1 MRSLAILKIAF
12 WALGRNKMR
21 SALTMLGIIIG
32 VGAVIALV
40 SIGQGAQAL
49 IREQMAS
56 MGTNVMYVW
65 PQDNR
70 GTGGARGASNEQGT
84 LSSDDV
90 SAIRNEVPVI
100 AAATPIVTSNGQ
112 LIYKNNNMRANIQ
125 GVNEEFPIVR
135 DWNLMAGAFF
145 TAQDVESRARVL
157 VIGPAIVE
165 NLFEGADPIGQTV
178 RLRNQPFE
186 IIGVLQS
193 KGQTGV
199 GQDQD
204 EAVLAPYTTVQRKL
218 LGQTLPRVN
227 QAMLKTVDQEDA
239 FLLAERMIDVLLRER
254 HGIPPDAEQ
263 PDFALGN
270 LTEIAD
276 AAEQQTIVMTL
287 MLGSIAAIA
296 LLVGG
301 IGIMNIMLVSVTE
314 RTREIGIRM
323 AVGSRPGY
331 IRLQFLAE
339 SIMMSLTGGAVGV
352 IFGAICSGLIG
363 QFLEWNTWV
372 SATSVMISFG
382 FAAGVGVFF
391 GFYPAH
397 KAAKLDP
404 IDALRYE

>member
-1 MRSLAILKIAF
+1 
-12 WALGRNKMR
+12 MR

-49 IREQMAS
+49 IREQMAA

-70 GTGGARGASNEQGT
+70 GSAGARGASNEQGT
-84 LSSDDV
+84 LSAEDV
-90 SAIRNEVPVI
+90 FAIRNEVPVI

-112 LIYKNNNMRANIQ
+112 LIYQNKNMRANVQ
-125 GVNEEFPIVR
+125 GVGEEFPIVR
-135 DWNLMAGAFF
+135 DWNLVAGAFF
-145 TAQDVESRARVL
+145 NASDVESRARVL
-157 VIGPAIVE
+157 VVGPAIVE
-165 NLFEGADPIGQTV
+165 ELFEGVDPIGQTV

-186 IIGVLQS
+186 IIGVLES

-227 QAMLKTVDQEDA
+227 QAMLKTIDQEDA
-239 FLLAERMIDVLLRER
+239 FPLAERMIDVLLRER
-254 HGIPPDAEQ
+254 HRISPDAEQ

-331 IRLQFLAE
+331 VRLQFLAE

-352 IFGAICSGLIG
+352 LFGALCSGLIG
-363 QFLEWNTWV
+363 RFLEWNTWI
-372 SATSVMISFG
+372 SLESVMISFG

>member
-49 IREQMAS
+49 IREQMAA

-70 GTGGARGASNEQGT
+70 GSGGARGASTEQGT
-84 LSSDDV
+84 LSVDDV
-90 SAIRNEVPVI
+90 FAIRTEVPVI

-112 LIYKNNNMRANIQ
+112 LIYKNSNMRANVQ
-125 GVNEEFPIVR
+125 GVSEEFPIVR
-135 DWNLMAGAFF
+135 DWKLSEGAFF
-145 TAQDVESRARVL
+145 NAADVESRARVL
-157 VIGPAIVE
+157 VVGPAIVE
-165 NLFEGADPIGQTV
+165 ELFEGVDPIGQTV

-186 IIGVLQS
+186 IIGVLES

-199 GQDQD
+199 GQNQD

-239 FLLAERMIDVLLRER
+239 FALAERMIDVLLRER
-254 HGIPPDAEQ
+254 HGIPSDVEV
-263 PDFALGN
+263 PDFSVGN

-276 AAEQQTIVMTL
+276 AAEQQTVVMTL

-331 IRLQFLAE
+331 IRLQFLSE

-352 IFGAICSGLIG
+352 LFGGLCSVLIG
-363 QFLEWNTWV
+363 EFLGWSTWV
-372 SATSVMISFG
+372 SPTSIMISFG
-382 FAAGVGVFF
+382 FAAAVGVFF

>member
-1 MRSLAILKIAF
+1 VRSLAILKIAF

-40 SIGQGAQAL
+40 SIGQGAQEL
-49 IREQMAS
+49 IREQMAA

-65 PQDNR
+65 PQDTR
-70 GTGGARGASNEQGT
+70 RSGGARGS
-84 LSSDDV
+84 SSDQGSLSVDDV
-90 SAIRNEVPVI
+90 FAIRNEVPVI
-100 AAATPIVTSNGQ
+100 AAATPIVNSDGQ
-112 LIYKNNNMRANIQ
+112 IIYKNNNMRAQVQ
-125 GVNEEFPIVR
+125 GVSEEFPTVR
-135 DWNLMAGAFF
+135 DWKLTSGSFF
-145 TAQDVESRARVL
+145 TSVDIQSRARVL
-157 VIGPAIVE
+157 VIGQAIVDE
-165 NLFEGADPIGQTV
+165 LFEGLDPVGETV

-186 IIGVLQS
+186 IIGVLES

-199 GQDQD
+199 GQNQD

-227 QAMLKTVDQEDA
+227 QVMLKTVDSEGA
-239 FLLAERMIDVLLRER
+239 FALANRMIDVLLRER
-254 HGIPPDAEQ
+254 HKIPPDQEE
-263 PDFALGN
+263 PDFSVGN

-276 AAEQQTIVMTL
+276 AAEQQTVVMTL

-296 LLVGG
+296 LVVGG

-331 IRLQFLAE
+331 VRLQFLAE

-352 IFGAICSGLIG
+352 IFGGGCSVLIG
-363 QFLEWNTWV
+363 QFLGWNTFV
-372 SATSVMISFG
+372 SPASIMISFG
-382 FAAGVGVFF
+382 FAAAVGVFF

>member
-1 MRSLAILKIAF
+1 VRSLAILKIAF

-49 IREQMAS
+49 IREQMEA

-65 PQDNR
+65 PQDRR
-70 GTGGARGASNEQGT
+70 GSGGARGSSSDQGT
-84 LSSDDV
+84 LSVEDV
-90 SAIRNEVPVI
+90 FAIRNEVPVI
-100 AAATPIVTSNGQ
+100 AAATPIVNSDGQ
-112 LIYKNNNMRANIQ
+112 LIYKNANMRSQVQ
-125 GVNEEFPIVR
+125 GVSEEFPIVR
-135 DWNLMAGAFF
+135 DWKLISGSFF
-145 TAQDVESRARVL
+145 TAADIESRARVL
-157 VIGPAIVE
+157 VVGQAIVE
-165 NLFEGADPIGQTV
+165 ELFEGVDPVGETV

-186 IIGVLQS
+186 IIGVLES

-227 QAMLKTVDQEDA
+227 QAMLKTVDQEGA
-239 FLLAERMIDVLLRER
+239 FALAERMINVMLRER
-254 HGIPPDAEQ
+254 HSIPPEQ
-263 PDFALGN
+263 EEPDFSLGN

-296 LLVGG
+296 LIVGG

-331 IRLQFLAE
+331 VRLQFLAE

-352 IFGAICSGLIG
+352 IFGGGCSALIG
-363 QFLEWNTWV
+363 QFLGWNTWV
-372 SATSVMISFG
+372 SPASIMISFG
-382 FAAGVGVFF
+382 FAAAVGVFF

>member
-1 MRSLAILKIAF
+1 MRFAAILKIAF

-49 IREQMAS
+49 IREQMAA

-65 PQDNR
+65 PQDVR

-84 LSSDDV
+84 LSDADV
-90 SAIRNEVPVI
+90 FAIRNEVPVI

-112 LIYKNNNMRANIQ
+112 LVFKNNNMRANIQ
-125 GVNEEFPIVR
+125 GVGEEFPIVR
-135 DWNLMAGAFF
+135 DWNLMAGTFF
-145 TAQDVESRARVL
+145 TAADVESRARVL
-157 VIGPAIVE
+157 VVGPAIVAE
-165 NLFEGADPIGQTV
+165 LFEGVDPIGQAV

-186 IIGVLQS
+186 IIGVLES

-218 LGQTLPRVN
+218 LGQVLPRVN
-227 QAMLKTVDQEDA
+227 QAMLKTVDQEGA
-239 FLLAERMIDVLLRER
+239 FILAERMIDVLLRER
-254 HGIPPDAEQ
+254 HGIPPEAEQ
-263 PDFALGN
+263 PDFSLGN
-270 LTEIAD
+270 LTEIAN
-276 AAEQQTIVMTL
+276 AAEQQTVVMTL

-296 LLVGG
+296 LIVGG

-352 IFGAICSGLIG
+352 IFGGLCSLLIG
-363 QFLEWNTWV
+363 QFLQWNTWV
-372 SATSVMISFG
+372 SAMSVMISFG
-382 FAAGVGVFF
+382 FAAAVGVFF